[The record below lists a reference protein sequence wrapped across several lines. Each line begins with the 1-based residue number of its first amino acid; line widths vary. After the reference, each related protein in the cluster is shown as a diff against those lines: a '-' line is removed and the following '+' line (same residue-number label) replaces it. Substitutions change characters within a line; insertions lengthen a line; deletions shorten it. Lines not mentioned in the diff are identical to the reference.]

1 MKLSKSTIYI
11 AFILVIQYLFII
23 AIPII
28 LFKVYNSVVFFSG
41 SVLFDQLVKA
51 IISFL
56 SVAIWIYQWMWLTNR
71 IYRSLASG
79 R

>member
-1 MKLSKSTIYI
+1 MKISKSTIYI
-11 AFILVIQYLFII
+11 VFILVIQYLFII

-28 LFKVYNSVVFFSG
+28 LFNIYNSVVFFSG

-56 SVAIWIYQWMWLTNR
+56 SVAFWIYQWMWLTNR
-71 IYRSLASG
+71 IYRSLTGG